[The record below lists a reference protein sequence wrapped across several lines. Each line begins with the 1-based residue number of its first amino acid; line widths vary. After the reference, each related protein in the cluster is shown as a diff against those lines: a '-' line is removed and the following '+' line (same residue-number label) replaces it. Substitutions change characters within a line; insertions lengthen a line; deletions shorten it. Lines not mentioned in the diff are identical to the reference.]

1 MHEGSPLA
9 NLPGQCWCCA
19 SLLPLQ
25 GQDASPL
32 AQWTE
37 LENGCICC
45 SAKNDMVRTAGK
57 VCRVNSTKKAV
68 LLSAVAAQC

>member
-1 MHEGSPLA
+1 MLV
-9 NLPGQCWCCA
+9 LCV
-19 SLLPLQ
+19 LLRLQ

-45 SAKNDMVRTAGK
+45 SAKNDMVRAAGTF
-57 VCRVNSTKKAV
+57 CTIILTEKAV